1 MCVEETLN
9 SASYSYGTY
18 ELSCSALR
26 REVQVADSNC
36 AEGITRLSA
45 VLPGRNR
52 HASAVLASIDLRA
65 RTTVAMKGDKDV
77 TTHTQRSG
85 KNMPGSTTCQVPSK
99 FSEH

>member
-1 MCVEETLN
+1 M
-9 SASYSYGTY
+9 
-18 ELSCSALR
+18 
-26 REVQVADSNC
+26 ADSNC

-77 TTHTQRSG
+77 LQRTRNAAE
-85 KNMPGSTTCQVPSK
+85 KICQEVLLAKYQVS
-99 FSEH
+99 FLNTDAA